1 MTKIKAL
8 IILILVGLAA
18 IFVVQNVS
26 TVVVKSL
33 FFSLSIPGSLLMVG
47 LIALGFLLGLTV
59 SSLSRLKGD

>member
-1 MTKIKAL
+1 MTKLKAV

-26 TVVVKSL
+26 TVVVKFL
-33 FFSLSIPGSLLMVG
+33 FFSLSIPGSLLMVA
-47 LIALGFLLGLTV
+47 LIAIGFLLGLTV